1 MIAVR
6 LPFLHVPLLGT
17 VPPTRRKEYLQAAAA
32 AALLHDVKCCRPLLM
47 PRGIRPGRTA
57 GQTTDS
63 GAVHVHGLHARRRG
77 FQAILSADRPACPI
91 QSTPN
96 LFVLFCCYS
105 RAPYS
110 GHSLCLCGGLRRRP
124 ADRSHEWRA
133 LAPKPDSDVHG
144 SRARRTVTGAHL
156 LPWLALRA
164 SSFCMRPLLSSLT
177 PVAVP
182 RTSPSSMRSG
192 RRSRKLEAGSIDR
205 VVVARLGR
213 RARA

>member
-1 MIAVR
+1 M
-6 LPFLHVPLLGT
+6 
-17 VPPTRRKEYLQAAAA
+17 
-32 AALLHDVKCCRPLLM
+32 RPA
-47 PRGIRPGRTA
+47 RQGKRPIPARCMGSTPA
-57 GQTTDS
+57 GVDFSYT
-63 GAVHVHGLHARRRG
+63 
-77 FQAILSADRPACPI
+77 ILSADRPACPK
-91 QSTPN
+91 P
-96 LFVLFCCYS
+96 VCCYS